1 MLFGPKQREYLTT
14 VTDQNLRKALT
25 MYRLNVSR
33 SDLSSFVFVFV
44 LVWSGRELGWAV
56 YVCFSM
62 LVFEFGLVW
71 FSIRGSCQLL
81 SLIENHT

>member
-1 MLFGPKQREYLTT
+1 MLTLPAKEAWALLQGHTMAQPNHPTS
-14 VTDQNLRKALT
+14 NL
-25 MYRLNVSR
+25 SR
-33 SDLSSFVFVFV
+33 SELSLFVFVFV